1 MDSRNIYVTYVNE
14 EDDCLQMARGSDL
27 TVLSLNIR
35 SLVNK
40 LGLLELFLSSIAAR
54 EKQVDVLFLSET
66 FLKAANVN
74 FYNIDGYKA
83 YHFPRE
89 SRNGGGISFFIKE
102 DLKVDYKIQKFSCR
116 EVQFLILNLPEIH
129 VKLCGI
135 YRPPTSQYSNI
146 REFLDLYDQIL
157 ENNKNMITVGD
168 VNIDLLDQRNVE
180 FNNLITSNNFKIL
193 NNIHADYYTRRDAT
207 SCTILDH
214 VHTDITS
221 QFALQI
227 GESALSDHRYLLL
240 ILFNAGISNTKTNVT
255 KKYVNYARVREN
267 LERQAQVGFDNFDQF
282 HGFLKSLVTQETKTK
297 AVQINYSNY
306 YKPWADL
313 RLQKLLRLKKK
324 FDKLRKQFPSN
335 EYFSAKFHELRKYV
349 KKEVDKSKKTYYS
362 SLYKENIN
370 NSKKIWQ
377 ITREILC
384 NKKMQFK
391 SKELE
396 LRINGKLTSN
406 SLHVANEINNYF
418 STVGSLQC
426 VNRPQYECF
435 EFNQRTEPITMLTN
449 FEPTDSEELKEII
462 MRLGSNKA
470 SGYDEIPTKFLK
482 DNVEFLSVI
491 LATFI
496 NDSFQ
501 NGEFP
506 DSLKFARIMPLFK
519 DGDSSDVSNYRPI
532 SILPAVSKVFEFAI
546 KVRLIKH
553 LEDNKLIH
561 PNQYGFLRH
570 SNTTAASSCLV
581 DDVVS
586 GLNNKMKTACI
597 YIDVK
602 KAFDCLEFKTLKI
615 LLEKLGIQ
623 GKALDVL
630 KNYLQCRKQIV
641 EVNGVKSSVADI
653 VSGAAQGSVLGPIL
667 FLIYIND
674 LLYLKLN
681 STGRLFADD
690 AAFLYRA
697 VDYRTLH
704 DLMQKDLLVIES
716 FLLSINLTMSI
727 KKTKFM
733 IFRTVNSSSVGLFD
747 KIHFSN
753 KYIELVSEFK
763 YLGLIIDTYL
773 NWKSHVNHVATAIA
787 PFIGVIGRVRYFV
800 NRNVLMQLYYSY
812 IHSRL
817 TYCLAVWSGCSLELK
832 MRLQRLQNKV
842 IKLISFKPY
851 LTPSETLYNNQF
863 LSFLKLCDY
872 ESILFL
878 YKVKAGLVRSDITLK
893 TNTMITCRET
903 RQSSQLRPPLY
914 VMAKSQSSV
923 FYHGIKKYNDFS
935 EQNNISSEK
944 SLSRIKHLIK
954 TFVYSTY

>member
-1 MDSRNIYVTYVNE
+1 MDNPNIYVTYVND

-40 LGLLELFLSSIAAR
+40 LSLLELFLSSLSVHN
-54 EKQVDVLFLSET
+54 KQVDVLFLSET
-66 FLKAANVN
+66 FLKAANTN

-89 SRNGGGISFFIKE
+89 SRNGGGISFFIRE
-102 DLKVDYKIQKFSCR
+102 DLKVDHKIQKLSCR
-116 EVQFLILNLPEIH
+116 EVQFLILNLPDIR

-135 YRPPTSQYSNI
+135 YRPPTSQHSNM

-157 ENNKNMITVGD
+157 ENNKNLITIGD
-168 VNIDLLDQRNVE
+168 VNIDLLDQQNVE

-193 NNIHADYYTRRDAT
+193 NNIHVDSYTRRDST
-207 SCTILDH
+207 SCAILDH
-214 VHTDITS
+214 VHTDITN

-240 ILFNAGISNTKTNVT
+240 ILFNAGKSNAKTKIT
-255 KKYVNYARVREN
+255 KKYVNYTRVRES
-267 LERQAQVGFDNFDQF
+267 LERRAEVGFENFDQF
-282 HGFLKSLVTQETKTK
+282 HGFLKSLITQETKSK
-297 AVQINYSNY
+297 VVQVNCSNY
-306 YKPWADL
+306 NKPWANL
-313 RLQKLLRLKKK
+313 KLQKLLKVKKK
-324 FDKLRKQFPSN
+324 FDKLRKSFSSN
-335 EYFSAKFHELRKYV
+335 EYFSAKFHELRKEL
-349 KKEVDKSKKTYYS
+349 KREVDKSKKKYYS
-362 SLYKENIN
+362 SLYEENIN
-370 NSKKIWQ
+370 NSKKTWQ
-377 ITREILC
+377 ITREILS
-384 NKKMQFK
+384 NKKIQLK
-391 SKELE
+391 SKDFE
-396 LRINGKLTSN
+396 LRINSKLTSDP
-406 SLHVANEINNYF
+406 LHVANEINKYF
-418 STVGSLQC
+418 STVGSQKC
-426 VNRPQYECF
+426 MNRPPYECF
-435 EFNQRTEPITMLTN
+435 EFNQRPAPKTLLTN

-470 SGYDEIPTKFLK
+470 SGFDEIPTRFLK

-491 LATFI
+491 LTTFI

-501 NGEFP
+501 NGDFP

-532 SILPAVSKVFEFAI
+532 SILSAVSKVFEFTI
-546 KVRLIKH
+546 KIRLIKH
-553 LEDNKLIH
+553 LEENKLIH
-561 PNQYGFLRH
+561 PNQYGFLRN
-570 SNTTAASSCLV
+570 SNTTAAASCLV

-586 GLNNKMKTACI
+586 GLNSKKKTACI

-602 KAFDCLEFKTLKI
+602 KAFDCLEFKTLFV
-615 LLEKLGIQ
+615 LLEKLGIN
-623 GKALDVL
+623 GKALEVL
-630 KNYLQCRKQIV
+630 KNYLKDRKQIV
-641 EVNGVKSSVADI
+641 EVNGVKSETANI

-697 VDYRTLH
+697 TDYEMLH
-704 DLMQKDLLVIES
+704 DMMQEDLITIES
-716 FLLSINLTMSI
+716 FLESINLTMSI

-733 IFRTVNSSSVGLFD
+733 IFKTVNSSVVGLFD
-747 KIHFSN
+747 KIHFNN
-753 KYIELVSEFK
+753 KCIELVREFK
-763 YLGLIIDTYL
+763 YLGLFIDSYL
-773 NWKSHVNHVATAIA
+773 NWKAHVNHVATAIA

-800 NRNVLMQLYYSY
+800 NRNTLMKLYYSY

-817 TYCLAVWSGCSLELK
+817 IYCLAVWSGCSHELK

-842 IKLISFKPY
+842 IKLIAFKPY
-851 LTPSETLYNNQF
+851 LTPSDTLYNNQF

-878 YKVKAGLVRSDITLK
+878 YKVKAGLVKSDVVLK
-893 TNTMITCRET
+893 TGAMITNRET
-903 RQSSQLRPPLY
+903 RQSSQLRPPPY

-923 FYHGIKKYNDFS
+923 FYHGIKKYNDFTDK
-935 EQNNISSEK
+935 NNISTEK
-944 SLSRIKHLIK
+944 SISRIKNLIK
-954 TFVYSTY
+954 TFVNTTQ